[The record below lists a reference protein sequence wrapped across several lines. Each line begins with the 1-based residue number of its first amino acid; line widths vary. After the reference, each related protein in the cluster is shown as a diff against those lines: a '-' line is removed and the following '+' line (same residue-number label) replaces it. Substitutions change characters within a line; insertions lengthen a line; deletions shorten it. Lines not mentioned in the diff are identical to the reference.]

1 MFKTIYHPLFL
12 FFISTGILSCQTNN
26 SLQMNPNIAT
36 APLATI
42 KAHPMTLHGDTRED
56 DYFWLKEKENP
67 EVIKYLNAENEYAD
81 KVMAPTK
88 KLQEQLFDEMKNRIQ
103 EKDESVPVK
112 DGNYYYYSRYEEG
125 GEYPIVCR
133 KKENMSASEE
143 ILLHGNDM
151 GKGKNYFSIGG
162 YTISDNEQIIAF
174 GIDEVSRR
182 NYTLFF
188 KNLET
193 GEILKDQIKNTE
205 GGAYAWS
212 ADNKSIYYMKRDQQT
227 LLASKTYRHIL
238 GTDPKTD
245 KMVFHEKD
253 PQFYTGL
260 YRSKSKKYIISV
272 SEQNGVSSEYR
283 LKNASDNDEE
293 FEPFLKRKNGLEY
306 DIEHFEDKFIIKT
319 NLNDAQNFQLM
330 EVNEGKTNDTKNWKT
345 IIAHRPNV
353 LLEGVEV
360 FKNHLVL
367 QERSEGLMHIR
378 IINQVTKDDHYLN
391 FGEPSY
397 DASVG
402 YNPDYN
408 SNKLR
413 YSYTSLTT
421 PSSVLEYDM
430 NTHSKSLLKE
440 QIVLG
445 DFDKNNYTTERVFV
459 KSRDGVQIPV
469 SIVYKKGFKKDGSQP
484 LLQYAYGSYGYSIDP
499 YFSSARLS
507 LLNRGFAFAIA
518 HIRGGQEMGRQWYED
533 GKLLK
538 KKNTFN
544 DFIDVSDYLIAQKWT
559 SAQHLYAN
567 GGSAGGLLMGAIANM
582 KPELYNGILAAVPFV
597 DVVTTM
603 LDETIPLTTGEWEE
617 WGNPKN
623 EPFYHYIKSY
633 SPYDNVAAKDY
644 PNMLITTGLHDSQV
658 QYWEPAKWVAKLRA
672 KKTNKKLLLFYC
684 DMETGHGGASGRFKK
699 FYEIAR
705 EYAFM
710 LNLENINQ

>member
-1 MFKTIYHPLFL
+1 
-12 FFISTGILSCQTNN
+12 
-26 SLQMNPNIAT
+26 MNPNIAT

-67 EVIKYLNAENEYAD
+67 ELIKYLNAENEYAD